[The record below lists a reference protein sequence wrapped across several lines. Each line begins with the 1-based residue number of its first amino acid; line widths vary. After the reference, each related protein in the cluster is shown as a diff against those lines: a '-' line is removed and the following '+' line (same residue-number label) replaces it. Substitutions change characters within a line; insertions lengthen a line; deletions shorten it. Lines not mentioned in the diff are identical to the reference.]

1 MMNCFRNFSKIWV
14 SQPQPKFVTF
24 RKRSRRN
31 GWSWP
36 LHPYQLLCWL
46 LYLFDFI
53 AIFGF
58 LIPVIPV
65 CWVYAMYIWFGV
77 VFSFHIILYTFAT
90 TIDPADVK
98 VRAKRYNRILPL
110 FDRNLHQHVIENEY
124 CFLCEVE
131 VFFLGCVI
139 SGIIG
144 ALLIVCLSSFVF
156 IGYFLNRDILRTN
169 PLYESTVG
177 GPEVWILF
185 LPLVHVYVNTATF
198 LTITVIAIGLGL
210 GSLITEIQL
219 LYFHIYLLWYRI
231 STFDYVM
238 RQRRLRATEVPPVLP
253 TVNARPKSSPD
264 TMPTTSSNP
273 KASPTTSLQT
283 SENMSVQPVGI
294 SGLVIESTS
303 LTNPKT
309 MKALGKNQV
318 AGTNSTI
325 IQMENKTLPIRG
337 HKVKRKAKS
346 NRDVVDDMPSTSAY
360 IPPISFINTE
370 KVSSLQT
377 RALPVPGHPSRS
389 SLPLARK
396 GIIVSK
402 QKIYVRAAGP
412 PPEYHSDSVESMIE
426 IPLAQ
431 TSIGGSAA
439 TANQTNTNSIY
450 YFRKVSL
457 SQIPKHQS
465 LAGEVMVPPLH
476 PNKRKRV
483 NRYPGLDPKSKKP
496 PSAPSVVILQ
506 KSDDMPLPVPLH
518 KSKSGS
524 GNRRFVNKVYPDL
537 PASHAP
543 DNK

>member
-131 VFFLGCVI
+131 VGMKTKHCSMCNKCIANFDHHCKWLNNCVGVRNYWFFLGCVI

-273 KASPTTSLQT
+273 KASPTTSLQ
-283 SENMSVQPVGI
+283 
-294 SGLVIESTS
+294 
-303 LTNPKT
+303 
-309 MKALGKNQV
+309 
-318 AGTNSTI
+318 
-325 IQMENKTLPIRG
+325 
-337 HKVKRKAKS
+337 RKAKS